1 MPRQVR
7 RLGSDRT
14 ARRPIRLR
22 LVGCALLVLAGTGP
36 AFADAIDGDWC
47 SDDGRHMTITGPS
60 IVTPGGSRLQGAYT
74 RHSFVYTVPANE
86 PDAGQE
92 VTMRLLSE
100 MAVQVRAGP
109 ADRPSLIW
117 HRCQPTTS

>member
-1 MPRQVR
+1 
-7 RLGSDRT
+7 
-14 ARRPIRLR
+14 
-22 LVGCALLVLAGTGP
+22 
-36 AFADAIDGDWC
+36 
-47 SDDGRHMTITGPS
+47 MTITGPS
-60 IVTPGGSRLQGAYT
+60 IVTPGGTRMQGSYT

-86 PDAGQE
+86 PDSGQE

>member
-1 MPRQVR
+1 
-7 RLGSDRT
+7 
-14 ARRPIRLR
+14 LR
-22 LVGCALLVLAGTGP
+22 LVGWALLVLAGTGP

-47 SDDGRHMTITGPS
+47 SDDGRHMTITGSS
-60 IVTPGGSRLQGAYT
+60 IVTPGGTRMQGAYT
-74 RHSFVYTVPANE
+74 RHSFAYTVPANE

-100 MAVQVRAGP
+100 MAVQVRSGP